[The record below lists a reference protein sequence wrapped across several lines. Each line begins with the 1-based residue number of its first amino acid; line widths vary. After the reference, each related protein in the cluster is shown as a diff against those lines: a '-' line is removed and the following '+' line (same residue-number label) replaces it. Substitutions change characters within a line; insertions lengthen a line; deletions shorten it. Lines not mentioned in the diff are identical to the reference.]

1 VNKVSN
7 IKERIKEFA
16 ENTGEN
22 KDVFFQKIGVTSAN
36 FRGKKLLTGVNADL
50 IEKIVSLYPNID
62 LEWLITG
69 KEAKKEEKVK
79 TIVNEPS
86 ENYGNSYK
94 DKYIEILEE
103 NRELQKK
110 VINLLEIKETLK
122 KYNSNVSK

>member
-1 VNKVSN
+1 MNKVSN

-50 IEKIVSLYPNID
+50 IEKIVSLYPDVD
-62 LEWLITG
+62 LNWLITG
-69 KEAKKEEKVK
+69 KEANKEEKEK
-79 TIVNEPS
+79 TVMNEPP

-94 DKYIEILEE
+94 DKYIEVLEE
-103 NRELQKK
+103 NKELQKK
-110 VINLLEIKETLK
+110 VINLLEIKDNLK
-122 KYNSNVSK
+122 KYS